1 MGQPF
6 KPGVALRRLRLIKGV
21 GLRELARNICCDPG
35 HLSRME
41 AGDRPLT
48 VAFAQLAD
56 SFLTTGGVITALVC
70 AGYAEPRCFGGQ
82 TETPPSLLI
91 VKVATPQ
98 GEITVSIPRR
108 DVLMALGIG
117 AVGNPALR
125 GLNRVAVTPDT
136 IEGLHK
142 TLDSFVIAGR
152 VMPPGS
158 LIDPLTGQIAV
169 ISAMRRKADAR
180 LSGQLAV
187 MQARFAEFLGWMHEE
202 NGDLSQAIWW
212 IDRADEWAQA
222 AGWKPMV
229 AFASV
234 RKSVIAD
241 HANLPHPPT
250 LNGDARRTLDLAQAA
265 LRTAGATP
273 GVLRFAAAQVAYG
286 HALTGDLEAAR
297 PALDLA
303 ASYYEKAAAQ
313 PEDEPSIGA
322 RSVLEKD
329 PVELNWATCN
339 VFAGRGDPAITV
351 FAPRMNAVKGVSP
364 RAWAVHGA
372 RLAHAYAL
380 AGCPDETCHTIAE
393 VLDTTAK
400 VESATA
406 RSQLRRVRPILLRR
420 WPNRTDARDTAQR
433 LAVLP

>member
-6 KPGVALRRLRLIKGV
+6 KPGVVLRQLRLIKGV

-41 AGDRPLT
+41 SGDRPLT

-56 SFLTTGGVITALVC
+56 SFLATGGVLSALVC
-70 AGYAEPRCFGGQ
+70 ASYAGARCFGGQ
-82 TETPPSLLI
+82 TEAPPGLLI

-117 AVGNPALR
+117 AIGNPVLR
-125 GLNRVAVTPDT
+125 GLNRVAVPPDT
-136 IEGLHK
+136 VEGLHK

-158 LIDPLTGQIAV
+158 LVDPLTGRVAV
-169 ISAMRRKADAR
+169 ISAIRRKADAR
-180 LSGQLAV
+180 LDGQLAV
-187 MQARFAEFLGWMHEE
+187 MQARFAEFLSWMHEE
-202 NGDLSQAIWW
+202 NGDLAQAIWW

-222 AGWKPMV
+222 AGWAPMV

-234 RKSVIAD
+234 RKSVIATM
-241 HANLPHPPT
+241 HA
-250 LNGDARRTLDLAQAA
+250 GDARRTLDLAQAA
-265 LRTAGATP
+265 LHTDGATP

-286 HALTGDLEAAR
+286 HALTGDLETAR

-303 ASYYEKAAAQ
+303 ASYYEKAAAH

-329 PVELNWATCN
+329 PVELNLATCN
-339 VFAGRGDPAITV
+339 VFAGRGDPAIDV
-351 FAPRMNAVKGVSP
+351 FAPRMEAVKGVSP

-380 AGCPDETCHTIAE
+380 AGYPDETCHTIAE
-393 VLDTTAK
+393 VLDTTESI
-400 VESATA
+400 ESATA
-406 RSQLRRVRPILLRR
+406 RSQLRRIRPVLLRR

-433 LAVLP
+433 LATLT